1 MRVEPRQ
8 NMARESLLTNGSSD
22 FKPRVKNPE
31 PDIKKEGYRKM
42 KRFLC
47 MIVGVVFLLGLLTSM
62 TFGAPRA
69 ITFWLMPN
77 APDDVHT
84 VWLDA
89 KVAEFQK
96 ETGITV
102 HYEVIGWGDAW
113 TRLVTAITGGE
124 GADVVQVGTTWNP
137 QLAAMTG
144 LKKVNPSEFGGISA
158 FMPANYESTTYKGE
172 SYGVPW
178 FAETRCLFYN
188 KDHFAE
194 VKLEPPTTYDEL
206 VAVGNRLSR
215 VRGKGTAIAIAG
227 NQAWDLLHNWAIL
240 LWAWGGDLTSPD
252 LKKATFNSPEG
263 IEAMNWYVDL
273 VRNGLASKSCAEY
286 NQPDTDAAFINGNV
300 SMAFMGPWNIANIEH
315 DNPALNYGVVEP
327 PKGPKA
333 RAAFSGGSNLAILS
347 GSKVEEDAKAWIKF
361 LLRKDSLVSYTS
373 DLTYMLPATVEAFDD
388 PVFATEMYKPFKAA
402 LEYATAYPPLGVWGT
417 MENDITVA
425 FKAIFTDYVTGK
437 LGADGVKKHLD
448 DAARRVDDALKTE
461 K

>member
-1 MRVEPRQ
+1 
-8 NMARESLLTNGSSD
+8 
-22 FKPRVKNPE
+22 
-31 PDIKKEGYRKM
+31 M
-42 KRFLC
+42 KRFAL
-47 MIVGVVFLLGLLTSM
+47 MIVGVVFLFGLLTSM
-62 TFGAPRA
+62 TFGAPRE

-77 APDDVHT
+77 APDDLHT
-84 VWLDA
+84 VWMDA

-137 QLAAMTG
+137 QFAAMRG
-144 LKKVNPSEFGGISA
+144 LAKVNPSGFGGIDA

-188 KDHFAE
+188 KDHFRE
-194 VKLEPPTTYDEL
+194 VGFEPPTTYDEL
-206 VAVGNRLSR
+206 VAVGNRLAR

-252 LKKATFNSPEG
+252 LKKATFNGPEG

-286 NQPDTDAAFINGNV
+286 NQPDADAAFINGNV
-300 SMAFMGPWNIANIEH
+300 SMAFMGPWNIANIQH
-315 DNPALNYGVVEP
+315 DNPELNYGVVEP

-333 RAAFSGGSNLAILS
+333 CAAFSGGSNLAILAS
-347 GSKVEEDAKAWIKF
+347 SRAEEDAKTWIKF
-361 LLRKDSLVSYTS
+361 LLRKDNLVSYTS
-373 DLTYMLPATVEAFDD
+373 ELTYMLPATVEAFDD
-388 PVFATEMYKPFKAA
+388 PAFATEMYKPFKAA

-448 DAARRVDDALKTE
+448 DAARRVDAALKTE